1 MSKFELEDRLAV
13 FGEKIIVISRKIR
26 WDLVTKPIVS
36 QLIRSSTSIGANYC
50 EANNASSFK
59 DFRNKLYICKKEA
72 QETKYWLRMLA
83 KSDKK
88 IISELRI
95 LYVENLEI
103 LKIIQSIII

>member
-1 MSKFELEDRLAV
+1 MLANSSDQVQVLGQITAKQIMHLHLKILETNC
-13 FGEKIIVISRKIR
+13 I
-26 WDLVTKPIVS
+26 
-36 QLIRSSTSIGANYC
+36 Y
-50 EANNASSFK
+50 
-59 DFRNKLYICKKEA
+59 KKEA

-103 LKIIQSIII
+103 LKIIQSIIIKIENKNV